1 MRCADPADFSAVQH
15 PTKQGHWSMK
25 QEAIHLGKGEHPQ
38 ELLTA
43 LANRHGLIAGATGTG
58 KTVTLRVLAEGFSRR
73 GVPVFLADVKGD
85 LSGLA
90 MPGAPNEKFTQR
102 AAELGYADEFRQEA
116 FPVVFWDLY
125 GEAGHPVRAVV
136 QDMGPLLLSRL
147 LDLNEVQE
155 GILNIAFAVS
165 EAEDLP
171 LLDFKDLRSLLANL
185 GERAGELQTR
195 YGNISSASLGA
206 IQRRLLALER
216 EDAERF
222 FGEPELELGDLMR
235 LGPDGRGP
243 INILMAERLYQKS
256 PKLYAIFLMWLLSR
270 LFEELPERGDADRPK
285 LVFFF
290 DEAHLLFSDAPKA
303 LVTRIEQ
310 VARLIRSKGVGV
322 YFISQSPSDIPDEVL
337 GQLGN
342 RVQHALRAF
351 TPKDQKAVR
360 AAAQSFRANPKLNT
374 EAALMELGV
383 GEALVSTLD
392 AKGTP
397 HIVDRVKIVPPA
409 SRLGV
414 ISPEER
420 RQVLEA
426 SPLKGKYDQTLDRD
440 SAHER
445 LQARKQAVQAGGG
458 VAVGDAPSSSPP
470 RPPAG
475 QMGQRRQSDSVLE
488 SMAKSMARSAGTS
501 IGRQIVRSLLGAL
514 FKK

>member
-1 MRCADPADFSAVQH
+1 
-15 PTKQGHWSMK
+15 MK
-25 QEAIHLGKGEHPQ
+25 QEAIYLGKGDHPQ

-90 MPGAPNEKFTQR
+90 KPGAANEKFTQR
-102 AAELGYADEFRQEA
+102 AAELDYAADFKPEA

-125 GEAGHPVRAVV
+125 GEQGHPVRAVI

-147 LDLNEVQE
+147 LELNEVQE
-155 GILNIAFAVS
+155 GILNIAFQLA
-165 EAEDLP
+165 EDEDLP
-171 LLDFKDLRSLLANL
+171 LLDFKDLRSLLANI

-195 YGNISSASLGA
+195 YGNVSAASLGA

-216 EDAERF
+216 EDAELF
-222 FGEPELELGDLMR
+222 FGEPELELADLMQV
-235 LGPDGRGP
+235 GADGRGR
-243 INILMAERLYQKS
+243 INVLMAERLYQKS

-270 LFEELPERGDADRPK
+270 LFEELPERGDADRPR

-290 DEAHLLFSDAPKA
+290 DEAHLLFNDAPKA
-303 LVTRIEQ
+303 LVNRIEQ

-322 YFISQSPSDIPDEVL
+322 YFISQSPSDIPDPVL

-360 AAAQSFRANPKLNT
+360 AAAQSFRVNPKLNT
-374 EAALMELGV
+374 EAAIMELGV

-414 ISPEER
+414 LTPEER
-420 RQVLEA
+420 RELIAA
-426 SPLKGKYDQTLDRD
+426 SPVRGKYEQALDRD

-445 LQARKQAVQAGGG
+445 LQARKQQQEAGGG
-458 VAVGDAPSSSPP
+458 VLVGGAPEGRPAPSK
-470 RPPAG
+470 PA
-475 QMGQRRQSDSVLE
+475 MGQRRQSDSVLE
-488 SMAKSMARSAGTS
+488 TAAKSIARSAGS
-501 IGRQIVRSLLGAL
+501 SLGRTLVRSLVNAL